1 MTTFDDVI
9 GWLAVGGVI
18 VGVAVHRRRNNAS
31 PSEPAVPSES
41 SPVGELTA
49 GDSTPT
55 APKPAAPEPAALMR
69 RPIDAIHVRCEY
81 LDHLAAPAPTITI
94 TAANVAQDLVTARR
108 WGWGST
114 NTLNP
119 CRFHNPAGLSIDVI
133 HVQCTTCGE
142 RTRIRTNDAT
152 TDFGG
157 LRNDGWKST
166 DDPTNHTLCPYC
178 VGIRRRP
185 RW

>member
-9 GWLAVGGVI
+9 GWLLVGGVI
-18 VGVAVHRRRNNAS
+18 VGVATHRRRTSAS
-31 PSEPAVPSES
+31 SSGPAAPSES
-41 SPVGELTA
+41 PAVGELPAGTA
-49 GDSTPT
+49 G
-55 APKPAAPEPAALMR
+55 PAAPEPTAPAW
-69 RPIDAIHVRCEY
+69 RPIDTIHVRCEY
-81 LDHLAAPAPTITI
+81 LDHLPAPAPTVTI
-94 TAANVAQDLVTARR
+94 TAANVAGDLVTARR

-119 CRFHNPAGLSIDVI
+119 CRFHNPAGLSIDVV
-133 HVQCTTCGE
+133 HVQCTSCGE
-142 RTRIRTNDAT
+142 RTRIRTSDAT

-157 LRNDGWKST
+157 LRNDGWKSA

-178 VGIRRRP
+178 AGIRRRP

>member
-9 GWLAVGGVI
+9 GWLLVGGGAV
-18 VGVAVHRRRNNAS
+18 VGVATRRRRASAS
-31 PSEPAVPSES
+31 PSEFAAPAES
-41 SPVGELTA
+41 SPVGELPA
-49 GDSTPT
+49 GISSPS
-55 APKPAAPEPAALMR
+55 APALAAPAW
-69 RPIDAIHVRCEY
+69 RPIDTIHVRCEY
-81 LDHLAAPAPTITI
+81 LDHLPAPAPTITI

-114 NTLNP
+114 GTVNP
-119 CRFHNPAGLSIDVI
+119 CRFHNPTGLSIEVV

-142 RTRIRTNDAT
+142 RTRIRTSDAT

-157 LRNDGWKST
+157 LRNDGWKSA
-166 DDPTNHTLCPYC
+166 DDPTNHTVCPYC
-178 VGIRRRP
+178 AGIRRRP